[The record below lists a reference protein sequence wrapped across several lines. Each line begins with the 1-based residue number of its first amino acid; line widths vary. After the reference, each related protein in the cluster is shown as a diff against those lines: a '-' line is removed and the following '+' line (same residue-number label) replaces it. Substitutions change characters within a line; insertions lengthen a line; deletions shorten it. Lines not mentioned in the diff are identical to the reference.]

1 MKIGTLLIAVFILA
15 ASAVVVGF
23 CFLLRL
29 TALDENVW
37 QPAGAE
43 YEIV

>member
-1 MKIGTLLIAVFILA
+1 MKTATLLIAVFILA